1 MVLDASALLAVLF
14 REEGYEELLEEL
26 RRTRPHKVA
35 APTLAE
41 AGIVLGAR
49 LGFERVHLLFELLTE
64 LQAEIARAEIA
75 IGARNDHRAAAEAFF
90 RKG

>member
-1 MVLDASALLAVLF
+1 MPAMDDDNEPRRRQVLEKPKFDGWDVGQLQDYIA
-14 REEGYEELLEEL
+14 
-26 RRTRPHKVA
+26 
-35 APTLAE
+35 
-41 AGIVLGAR
+41 
-49 LGFERVHLLFELLTE
+49 E